1 MAGLKEV
8 KNKINGI
15 TKTAQIT
22 KTMYMVASAKL
33 RSAQKKMED
42 FRPYT
47 AKFSDVMHELSS
59 GQDTEAGALPLMEER
74 EVKTVEILVVTSDRG
89 LAGSFNSNIIRTAE
103 RLRKRYEA
111 EGKQVSFVTVGR
123 KATRYFRKTGLLR
136 AQFNDIMA
144 SFQMFNARDIAK
156 AVTEAFL
163 SGATDKV
170 DIVYGKFISMAIQ
183 RPEVETLLPIK
194 PVVSADVE
202 AADATPAAAAGA
214 SGAYSFEPDA
224 NEIMTGLLPLF
235 LNVQV
240 FHALLEVGASEQAA
254 RMTAMDNATK
264 ACKDMIQELTQLYN
278 KARQAAVTNE
288 LLDIVGGAE
297 ALKG

>member
-1 MAGLKEV
+1 MPGLKDV

-47 AKFSDVMHELSS
+47 AKFTDVMHELSQGS
-59 GQDTEAGALPLMEER
+59 DSEAGALPLMEER

-103 RLRKRYEA
+103 RLRKQYEA
-111 EGKQVSFVTVGR
+111 EGKKVSIVSVGK
-123 KATRYFRKTGLLR
+123 KASRYFRKTGLVR
-136 AQFNDIMA
+136 AHFNDIMA
-144 SFQMFNARDIAK
+144 AFQMFNARDIAQS
-156 AVTEAFL
+156 VTAAFL
-163 SGATDKV
+163 NGESDKV
-170 DIVYGKFISMAIQ
+170 DIVYGKFYSMAIQ
-183 RPEVETLLPIK
+183 KPEVEALLPIK
-194 PVVSADVE
+194 PVTAEAVE
-202 AADATPAAAAGA
+202 AAGTPAGPT
-214 SGAYSFEPDA
+214 GAYSFEPDS
-224 NEIMTGLLPLF
+224 NELMTGLLPLF

-240 FHALLEVGASEQAA
+240 YHALLEVGASEQAA

-264 ACKDMIQELTQLYN
+264 ACKDMIKELTQLYN
-278 KARQAAVTNE
+278 KARQAAVTGE
-288 LLDIVGGAE
+288 LMDIVGGAE